1 MADVLFEDYD
11 ADTETKVTRAVE
23 DGKTHTVYVANVPQ
37 MLLELNRY
45 ERDNDPRGVRKG
57 FSMRRL
63 ARVPIAL
70 HIDLVRKGIWGN
82 KQRMRAWLNDPD
94 NRFFRSSG
102 GRV

>member
-1 MADVLFEDYD
+1 MAEILSKTYD
-11 ADTETKVTRAVE
+11 ADSETTVTRAVE

-37 MLLELNRY
+37 MLLELNRH
-45 ERDNDPRGVRKG
+45 ERDTDPKGVRKG

-70 HIDLVRKGIWGN
+70 HIDLVRKGIWGD
-82 KQRMRAWLNDPD
+82 KQRMKAWLNDPD

>member
-1 MADVLFEDYD
+1 MSQVICEDYD
-11 ADTETKVTRAVE
+11 ADTETKVTRVVE
-23 DGKTHTVYVANVPQ
+23 DGTTHTVYVANVPQ

-45 ERDNDPRGVRKG
+45 ERDNDPKGVRKG

-70 HIDLVRKGIWGN
+70 HIDLVRKGIWGD
-82 KQRMRAWLNDPD
+82 KKRMRAWLNDPD

-102 GRV
+102 GRA